1 MTTPVNTPGIALPVT
16 QTLTPREPS
25 EVAAAVRE
33 AAQSR
38 TPVYPIGGGTRLGLG
53 VHAQRPGLGLSLA
66 GLCKVV
72 DHPARD
78 LTITVEAGMT
88 MDALAR
94 VLADERQR
102 LPIDVAC
109 ADRATVG
116 GVVSTNVSGPRRFA
130 CGTLRDYVL
139 GLRAVD
145 GRGTE
150 FGAGG
155 RVVKNAAGY
164 DLCKLMIG
172 SLGTLGVI
180 TQVTFLVRPMPE
192 TSAFVTCEADNF
204 DAVERLL
211 ACVASTKTLPVA
223 VEFLAGPAWQ
233 DAPLLGP
240 RNPSS
245 VGRLLV
251 GFEGAADEVQWMVE
265 QLSGELRAAGGVTP
279 VTIAEPQSA
288 QVWNRLTQGLDG
300 VGGEGRLS
308 ASATVLPSRVVDI
321 MARLVQAV
329 PGCSLQAH
337 AASGAIAVRFDVS
350 SPAEVKSL
358 LAGQLRPAASAA
370 GANLVVTSYPEG
382 AGLNIADV
390 WGPPSSAHAVMLSV
404 KEQFDPH
411 RVLNPGRFIFEDR

>member
-1 MTTPVNTPGIALPVT
+1 VG
-16 QTLTPREPS
+16 LT
-25 EVAAAVRE
+25 
-33 AAQSR
+33 
-38 TPVYPIGGGTRLGLG
+38 
-53 VHAQRPGLGLSLA
+53 LA
-66 GLCKVV
+66 GMCKVV
-72 DHPARD
+72 DHPTRD

-88 MDALAR
+88 MAALTR
-94 VLADERQR
+94 VLADQRQR
-102 LPIDVAC
+102 LPIDVPC

-116 GVVSTNVSGPRRFA
+116 GIVSTNVSGPRRFA

-150 FGAGG
+150 FGAGS

-164 DLCKLMIG
+164 DLSKLMIG

-180 TQVTFLVRPMPE
+180 TQVTFLVRPIPE
-192 TSAFVTCEADNF
+192 TSAFVTCEAADF
-204 DAVERLL
+204 DTVERLL
-211 ACVASTKTLPVA
+211 ACVASTKTLPLA

-233 DAPLLGP
+233 DTPLPGS
-240 RNPSS
+240 RDRSS

-265 QLSGELRAAGGVTP
+265 QLSGELRAAGKVEP
-279 VTIAEPQSA
+279 ATIADAQTP
-288 QVWNRLTQGLDG
+288 QVWDGLTQGLDG
-300 VGGEGRLS
+300 VGGDGHLS
-308 ASATVLPSRVVDI
+308 VSATVLPSRVVDV

-337 AASGAIAVRFDVS
+337 AGSGVIAARFDVS
-350 SPAEVKSL
+350 SPTEVKSL
-358 LAGQLRPAASAA
+358 LSGQLRPAASAA

-382 AGLNIADV
+382 VGLNIADV
-390 WGPPSSAHAVMLSV
+390 WGPPGSAHAVMLSV